1 MTPNDDASGFT
12 PEQAKF
18 LRALISDA
26 QAHQR
31 AEWLDEVAAAEH
43 LKISP
48 RMLQD
53 GRRDGTG
60 PVFHKAGGRLV
71 RYRLSDLDAF
81 MVAQGEAR

>member
-1 MTPNDDASGFT
+1 MLNLAR
-12 PEQAKF
+12 EAAIAAVRELQAAPV
-18 LRALISDA
+18 LPLV
-26 QAHQR
+26 
-31 AEWLDEVAAAEH
+31 WVDEVGAAEY

-53 GRRDGTG
+53 HRRDGTG

-81 MVAQGEAR
+81 MVAQGEARS

>member
-1 MTPNDDASGFT
+1 MNLAREAAVAAVRELKAAPVL
-12 PEQAKF
+12 P
-18 LRALISDA
+18 LV
-26 QAHQR
+26 
-31 AEWLDEVAAAEH
+31 WVDEVGAAEY

-81 MVAQGEAR
+81 MVAQGEARS

>member
-1 MTPNDDASGFT
+1 MTS
-12 PEQAKF
+12 E
-18 LRALISDA
+18 LISLA
-26 QAHQR
+26 RETAVAVVREMQA
-31 AEWLDEVAAAEH
+31 APAIPLVWVDEVGAAEY

-60 PVFHKAGGRLV
+60 PVFHKAGGRLI

-81 MVAQGEAR
+81 MVAQGEARS

>member
-1 MTPNDDASGFT
+1 MNLAREAAIAAVRELKATP
-12 PEQAKF
+12 F
-18 LRALISDA
+18 LPLV
-26 QAHQR
+26 
-31 AEWLDEVAAAEH
+31 WVDEVGAAEY

-81 MVAQGEAR
+81 MVAQGEARS